1 MRAMRSV
8 FSDEKKL
15 SIALT
20 STEGQPEG
28 LRAVLPGSVQP
39 DLKKTPRSW
48 GARRSVGKFTLRSR
62 VDLLGVPKPCN
73 LAINAESGEAARFGG
88 ALLDE
93 TSLA

>member
-1 MRAMRSV
+1 MLR
-8 FSDEKKL
+8 E
-15 SIALT
+15 LT